1 MLIIPKKELDS
12 DVDFYKGELTGNA
25 WLNRAGELA
34 AAKKRILEDPRL
46 DPEEVVTKIKP
57 LSRQLQQANKKLR
70 QIPPVGGGGGIDE
83 DEDPED
89 GSDLVSTGL
98 EKWLKRVAKG
108 MQTPKTPATGR
119 GRGSLSTLGGPST
132 SAQGGRSTPRPKIPP
147 KSAKVLEWSRKRRL
161 QELTTPL
168 KGRPSIE
175 ETLARSEKALEQS
188 RKVLEKH
195 KARKRILTS
204 DEEDSDPGLVRS
216 MLDGAFKGVTRG
228 KGKRPVKP
236 PSRYTPSSSGKQRG
250 KGLYINNRRRPKYW
264 IPFK

>member
-119 GRGSLSTLGGPST
+119 GRGSLSTRGGPST
-132 SAQGGRSTPRPKIPP
+132 SVQGGPSTPRPPRP
-147 KSAKVLEWSRKRRL
+147 TRSAKVLKDSLKRRL
-161 QELTTPL
+161 QALTTPL
-168 KGRPSIE
+168 KGHPSVE
-175 ETLARSEKALEQS
+175 EPLTKSEKPLQKS
-188 RKVLEKH
+188 KS
-195 KARKRILTS
+195 RKRILTS
-204 DEEDSDPGLVRS
+204 DEEDSDRGLVRS
-216 MLDGAFKGVTRG
+216 MVDGAFKSITRG
-228 KGKRPVKP
+228 KGKRPVKA
-236 PSRYTPSSSGKQRG
+236 PSRYTPASSGKQRG
-250 KGLYINNRRRPKYW
+250 KGLYINNRRRPQYW